1 MQVRVVFGR
10 WQDVAG
16 QLEKYDGIFFDTY
29 SEHYLHMRAF
39 HDLLPQILKKDG
51 IYSFFNGLAPRCPF
65 FSRCDGHLDPV
76 KQWLFLVMTT
86 SMYVHCCQPSR
97 LCIVN
102 LTM

>member
-1 MQVRVVFGR
+1 MQVRVLFGR

-65 FSRCDGHLDPV
+65 FSRCDGNLDPV
-76 KQWLFLVMTT
+76 KQWLSCDDHFYVCALLPALT
-86 SMYVHCCQPSR
+86 SVHS
-97 LCIVN
+97 
-102 LTM
+102 